1 MPVWR
6 FYEIC
11 DSLEVLMQLLEVGMQ
26 DDKSV
31 VALIQAR
38 WRNEKAWPIPARLF
52 LIPKGLL
59 GAIFVRRC

>member
-1 MPVWR
+1 
-6 FYEIC
+6 
-11 DSLEVLMQLLEVGMQ
+11 MQLLEVGMQ